1 MLSEEV
7 VTHFM
12 ERLVSGDL
20 KPGDKLPSERTL
32 AENLG
37 VSRTVV
43 REAIKILCERGLV
56 NVQVGKGA
64 YITQPDPQCITES
77 LKILFHLEQGT
88 VDNVIEIR
96 KFLEI
101 PLAGMAA
108 QRVTPANVEEM
119 SSLLRGM
126 ERLIGDE
133 TAYGEYIQIDLEFH
147 LAIARAT
154 QNPLFILL
162 IKPIINLMQRTR
174 WLITRAPRSYERS
187 HFHHMSVFNA
197 IVQNDEAAARAA
209 MAAHLKQVEEDSIL
223 MMTPPTEVFS
233 SPSRVP
239 DDGSG
244 GSLF

>member
-1 MLSEEV
+1 MGWS
-7 VTHFM
+7 
-12 ERLVSGDL
+12 
-20 KPGDKLPSERTL
+20 
-32 AENLG
+32 
-37 VSRTVV
+37 
-43 REAIKILCERGLV
+43 
-56 NVQVGKGA
+56 NVQVGRGA
-64 YITQPDPQCITES
+64 YVTQPDPHCITES

-108 QRVTPANVEEM
+108 QRVTPGNIAEM
-119 SSLLRGM
+119 DSLLRGM
-126 ERLIGDE
+126 ERLMGDE

-187 HFHHMSVFNA
+187 HFHHRSIFTA
-197 IVQNDEAAARAA
+197 IVNRDEAAARHA
-209 MAAHLKQVEEDSIL
+209 MASHLAQVEEDSIL
-223 MMTPPTEVFS
+223 MMAPPVEGFPNS
-233 SPSRVP
+233 KFGG

-244 GSLF
+244 ADVR